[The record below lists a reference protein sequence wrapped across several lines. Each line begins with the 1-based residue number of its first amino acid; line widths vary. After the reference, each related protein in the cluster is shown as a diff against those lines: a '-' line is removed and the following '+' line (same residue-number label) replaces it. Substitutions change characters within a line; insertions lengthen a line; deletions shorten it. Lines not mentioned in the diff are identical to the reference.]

1 MNLDIQ
7 KANTWKRISAWLFD
21 AILLGIA
28 AVLFGLILSAAVGY
42 DRQNAA
48 MDAHYADYEARY
60 GVSLTISEGDYQAMS
75 PEAQAKYH
83 QAMEAFSRDNDV
95 LYTYN
100 LLINLTLVV
109 TGIGILLAF
118 LALEFAVPLV
128 FGNGQTLG
136 KKIFGVALMRTD
148 CVKINAVSLFI
159 RTLLGKYTIET
170 MIPVM
175 LLFMMFMGTI
185 GIVGPLVLLAIGLT
199 QIILYA
205 ATSTNSLIH
214 DSLANTVAVDMASQ
228 MIFDTQEQ
236 MIEYKK
242 KLHAERVSRQVY

>member
-1 MNLDIQ
+1 MQLQ
-7 KANTWKRISAWLFD
+7 LASAWKRISAWLFD
-21 AILLGIA
+21 AILLGIV
-28 AVLFGLILSAAVGY
+28 AVLFGLILSAVVGY

-48 MDAHYADYEARY
+48 MDAHYAEYEARY
-60 GVSLTISEGDYQAMS
+60 GVSLTVSESEYQAMDQ
-75 PEAQAKYH
+75 ETQALYR
-83 QAMEAFSRDNDV
+83 QAMEAFSQDHDV

-100 LLINLTLVV
+100 LLISLTLVV

-118 LALEFAVPLV
+118 LAMEFILPLV

-159 RTLLGKYTIET
+159 RTLLGQYTIET
-170 MIPVM
+170 MIPV
-175 LLFMMFMGTI
+175 LLRFMMFMGTI

-242 KLHAERVSRQVY
+242 KLHADIVADSDYK